1 MLFSKNTYIFLNL
14 MINVIIFINEGR
26 IKNMNFNI
34 LLSQTLTNSFLTA
47 AIVVGI
53 VLVLFIEK
61 RLLKNEENVNKW
73 FVATA
78 YIITFAALIAAILG
92 LFAIWGYDLALY
104 VETTLDNLALGL
116 ADNLGRIISST
127 VIIVLTFFIMKFSK
141 IAFKKIG
148 RKEGRSQRRRK
159 TVGKLLS
166 SITRYAVGIIAIISV
181 LSVWGVNVGP
191 ALAGLGIMGLVI
203 GLGAQKFINDLI
215 AGFFIIFEQHYDVE
229 DVIEAQG
236 FKGVVTDIGLK
247 TTKIRNW
254 KGDVKILANGDM
266 TNITNYSRNLS
277 MAIVEFGVA
286 YKEDIAKVVELLKT
300 NLPTFKT
307 LYPVIVEEPVVSGV
321 IALNS
326 SSVDIRVIAKTLNE
340 QHYGIERALRQFIK
354 TLLDENGIEIPFPQV
369 VVHQPSPKK

>member
-1 MLFSKNTYIFLNL
+1 
-14 MINVIIFINEGR
+14 
-26 IKNMNFNI
+26 MNFNI
-34 LLSQTLTNSFLTA
+34 LLSQTLTNSLFTA
-47 AIVVGI
+47 AIVLGVVI
-53 VLVLFIEK
+53 VLFIERK
-61 RLLKNEENVNKW
+61 LLKNEEQINKW
-73 FVATA
+73 FVAGA

-92 LFAIWGYDLALY
+92 TFSIWGYDLALY
-104 VETTLDNLALGL
+104 IETTLDNLILGL
-116 ADNLGRIISST
+116 EDNLGRIISST

-141 IAFKKIG
+141 IAFNKIG
-148 RKEGRSQRRRK
+148 QKEGRSQRRRK

-166 SITRYAVGIIAIISV
+166 SITRYSVGIIAIISV

-266 TNITNYSRNLS
+266 TNITNFSRNLS
-277 MAIVEFGVA
+277 MAIVEFGIA
-286 YKEDIAKVVELLKT
+286 YKEDIEKTIELLTT
-300 NLPTFKT
+300 NLPKFKAM
-307 LYPVIVEEPVVSGV
+307 YPVIVEEPVVHGV

-326 SSVDIRVIAKTLNE
+326 SSVDIRVVAKTLNE
-340 QHYGIERALRQFIK
+340 QHYGIERALRKFIK
-354 TLLDENGIEIPFPQV
+354 LLLDENGIEIPFPQV
-369 VVHQPSPKK
+369 VVHQPTPKK